1 MRFRLVKFRSMRE
14 QLFGLALTMVGAVFP
29 ASFAHAEVVGQ
40 PYPWQTGFQAA
51 ASPVMEQIT
60 GFHDWVFVVITV
72 ITLFVLCLMI
82 YVMVRFR
89 ASANPKPTKTVHNS
103 FLEVA
108 WTVIPVLILVF
119 IAIPSFRLL
128 YYSGTVPEADMTLKT
143 TSYQWYWSYEY
154 PDHGG
159 FTYDAFMVADE
170 DLEEGQPRLLATD
183 YDVVLP
189 VGKTIRVLVA
199 ADPAGVIHSWAVPS
213 LGVKMDSVPGRLNET
228 WLRIDQEGMYYGQCS
243 ELCGVNHGFMPIA
256 IRAVSQQEFDAWVI
270 EAQEEFAQA
279 DSHWDRTAMMRPDTP

>member
-1 MRFRLVKFRSMRE
+1 MLHSVKERFLGLVLTVMGI
-14 QLFGLALTMVGAVFP
+14 LFPGAW
-29 ASFAHAEVVGQ
+29 AHAEVVGQ
-40 PYPWQTGFQAA
+40 PYPWQTGFQTA
-51 ASPVMEQIT
+51 ASPVMERIS
-60 GFHDWVFVVITV
+60 GFHDLLFVIITL
-72 ITLFVLCLMI
+72 ITLFVLALMI
-82 YVMVRFR
+82 YVVVRFR
-89 ASANPKPTKTVHNS
+89 ASANPTPTKTVHNS

-128 YYSGTVPEADMTLKT
+128 YYGDTIPDADMTIKT
-143 TSYQWYWSYEY
+143 TGYQWYWSYEY

-159 FTYDAFMVADE
+159 FVYDALMVADE

-199 ADPAGVIHSWAVPS
+199 ADPSGVIHSWAVPS

-256 IRAVSQQEFDAWVI
+256 IKAVSQEEFDAWVV

-279 DSHWDRTAMMRPDTP
+279 DPGWDTAEMMQPNRP